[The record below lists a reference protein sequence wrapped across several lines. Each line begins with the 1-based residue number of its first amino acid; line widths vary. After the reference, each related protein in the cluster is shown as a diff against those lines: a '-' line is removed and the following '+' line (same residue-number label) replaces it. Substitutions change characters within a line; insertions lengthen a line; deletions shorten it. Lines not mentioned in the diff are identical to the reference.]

1 MAEFQQTPFEKGVVV
16 AIYAGPDSWPEIA
29 AAVQLSGLR
38 VELERLPRNSL
49 IVRRIDRGADLT
61 NGGKGSYAI
70 CYPFLSPHIQMPVKP
85 AEVVWVIFDRDNKN
99 QGFWISRVTGDATSE
114 DLNYSHFDRGF
125 SGIQEK
131 KSIAGAPPAAPP
143 DDFPNSSLAAISGS
157 NPYDTILT
165 GSVSSYY
172 STALQPVPRHN
183 KFPGDLVLHGS
194 NTAAVCLTTD
204 RGWTESDDPAR
215 SVSSISSQKPRTFSG
230 TVDIVAGRSRWLS
243 RGEGGRTIPPV
254 RLNRRNFSEVSKRLE
269 DFRSSKKTEGDPDFF
284 EDAARVYVSEQTD
297 FVRNFDLASVL
308 PSQFGPAALPTPT
321 SAVAAKADNI
331 CLIARKDEAHSIN
344 GSIHIIKEGEK
355 NGDLSAITMTAE
367 GTVRVAGSQIFLG
380 RSSADGGEGGGPG
393 PDGSQPYVKYQ
404 QLETLL
410 INVISDVRAF
420 CDTLL
425 THTTPGYGAPSVQ
438 INSAATALR
447 AAMDARELEIP
458 AVKSTRIFG
467 E

>member
-1 MAEFQQTPFEKGVVV
+1 MADSPFEKGVVA
-16 AIYAGPDSWPEIA
+16 AIYTGPDNWAEIDSLMKA
-29 AAVQLSGLR
+29 SGITLIQ
-38 VELERLPRNSL
+38 ERTPRNSVM
-49 IVRRIDRGADLT
+49 VRRIDRGIDLT
-61 NGGKGSYAI
+61 GGSYSL
-70 CYPFLSPHIQMPVKP
+70 CFPFFSSHFSMPVKP
-85 AEVVWVIFDRDNKN
+85 GEVVWVIFDRDNKN
-99 QGFWISRVTGDATSE
+99 QGFWISRVCGDATAE

-125 SGIQEK
+125 IGEVAK
-131 KSIAGAPPAAPP
+131 PSIANPPPP
-143 DDFPNSSLAAISGS
+143 KPIDDFPNSSLANVSGS
-157 NPYDTILT
+157 NPYDLVLT
-165 GSVSSYY
+165 GAVRSYDAT
-172 STALQPVPRHN
+172 SLHAVPRYT

-194 NTAAVCLTTD
+194 NNAAVCLTTD
-204 RGWTESDDPAR
+204 RGWTEFDDP
-215 SVSSISSQKPRTFSG
+215 SNEISSISSSEPRSFTG
-230 TVDIVAGRSRWLS
+230 TVDIVAGRSRWIS
-243 RGEGGRTIPPV
+243 RGESGRTAPKI
-254 RLNRRNFSEVSKRLE
+254 RLNRRDFSEVSKRLE
-269 DFRSSKKTEGDPDFF
+269 DFRASKKTEGDPDFF

-331 CLIARKDEAHSIN
+331 CLIARKDEDHSIN

-355 NGDLSAITMTAE
+355 SGDLSAITMTSE

-425 THTTPGYGAPSVQ
+425 THTTPGYGAPSAQ